1 MATDESVPC
10 PPPEEV
16 TLDIEQRSVDALRI
30 LAVDA
35 VQRAESGHA
44 GMPMGMADLA
54 AVLWS
59 EVILLDPD
67 DPSWPDRDRFVLSNG
82 HGSMLLYSLLHLS
95 GFGLEME
102 ELENFR
108 QFGSR
113 TAGHPEY
120 EPNIG
125 IEMTTGPLGQ
135 GFAAAVGMAIA
146 EAHLNAE
153 LGPELVDHRTYAFVS
168 DGDLMEGVASEA
180 ASLAG
185 HLNLSKLTYIYD
197 DNQITIDG
205 PTDLTFSEDVAAR
218 FGAYGWHT
226 VDVDGHDRPA
236 IREAIAS
243 ANESNR
249 PSLVIARTHIGYGS
263 PSKQDTAAAHSNPL
277 GVDEVKLVR
286 EAYGWDLPPFVIP
299 EDVYGWF
306 ESGMERGR
314 SAHRAWEAR
323 RVAAFAADA
332 ELEKR
337 WAAFYEPAN
346 LIIDVPVFEGSVAT
360 RSVSGAV
367 IQDIAAALPGLVG
380 GSGDL
385 TPSNNTLIEGSQ
397 NFSAEHPEGRNLRF
411 GVREHA
417 MGAVVNGINLHGGL
431 RAYGGTFLIFSDY
444 MRGAVRLSA
453 LMGAPSI
460 WIWTHDSVFLG
471 EDGPTHQP
479 IEHLASLRAMPNLWV
494 MRPADATEVTVAWE
508 TAINR
513 TDGPTAIVLTRQ
525 SLPSPTTPPERA
537 DVRRGAYIRHDGTD
551 LVIVATGSEVPL
563 AERAAEVLQ
572 ANGISARIV
581 SMPSWEAFA
590 AQDDAYRAVV
600 LPPSLPVVTL
610 EAGTTFGWGAVSG
623 LGGLRIGIDHF
634 GASAPYAVIAA
645 EWGFTPEAVAQRI
658 EDWLSQSS
666 ALSPQSSDTFDR

>member
-1 MATDESVPC
+1 LNS
-10 PPPEEV
+10 
-16 TLDIEQRSVDALRI
+16 DIEQRSVDALRI

-120 EPNIG
+120 EPDIG

-135 GFAAAVGMAIA
+135 GFATAVGMAVA

-153 LGPELVDHRTYAFVS
+153 LGTELVDHRTYAFVS

-205 PTDLTFSEDVAAR
+205 PTDLAFSEDVAAR

-236 IREAIAS
+236 IRQAIAS
-243 ANESNR
+243 ANEANR

-263 PSKQDTAAAHSNPL
+263 PNKQDTAAAHSNPL

-299 EDVYGWF
+299 EEVYAWF

-323 RVAAFAADA
+323 RAAAFVADA

-337 WAAFYEPAN
+337 WAAFHEPAN
-346 LIIDVPVFEGSVAT
+346 LMLDIPVFEGSVAT

-385 TPSNNTLIEGSQ
+385 TPSNNTLIEGSP
-397 NFSAEHPEGRNLRF
+397 NFSAKHPEGRNLRF

-525 SLPSPTTPPERA
+525 GLPTPTAAPERA

-563 AERAAEVLQ
+563 AERAAQVLQ
-572 ANGISARIV
+572 ASGISARIV

-590 AQDDAYRAVV
+590 AQDDSYRAAV

-610 EAGTTFGWGAVSG
+610 EAGTTFGWGAVAGSDG
-623 LGGLRIGIDHF
+623 LSIGIDHF

-645 EWGFTPEAVAQRI
+645 EWGFTSEAVAQRI
-658 EDWLSQSS
+658 EDWL
-666 ALSPQSSDTFDR
+666 DD